1 MGKKKQPSPDDPKAV
16 VRNLMKAGKVK
27 KKCCRSKP
35 RCDRCPVRALKKAEK
50 KARQK
55 AEKDALKAHEKA
67 HKKDRKKARK
77 KAGKKALTKTRE
89 QAQRTPEPTHST
101 A

>member
-50 KARQK
+50 KARKK
-55 AEKDALKAHEKA
+55 AEKDLLKAHE
-67 HKKDRKKARK
+67 KDRKKARK
-77 KAGKKALTKTRE
+77 KADKADKNALAKTRE
-89 QAQRTPEPTHST
+89 QALRTPEPTHST